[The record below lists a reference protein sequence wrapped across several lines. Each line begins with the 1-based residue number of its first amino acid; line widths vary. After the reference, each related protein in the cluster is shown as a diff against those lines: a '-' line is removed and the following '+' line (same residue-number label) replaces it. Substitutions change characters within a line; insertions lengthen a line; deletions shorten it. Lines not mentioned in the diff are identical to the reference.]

1 MPAGCI
7 SPYNMVFQLQF
18 FRYCMGCQNFKIC
31 RIRKIWR
38 NCFLNYKYM
47 VYGGLPLYLYLIHQ
61 KISYVIEF
69 YTMEIV
75 NKYWVQFVAY
85 IVAFIVSLMLALLI
99 RKTVTSIQRVVTIT
113 KK

>member
-1 MPAGCI
+1 
-7 SPYNMVFQLQF
+7 MVRLLWFGELS
-18 FRYCMGCQNFKIC
+18 
-31 RIRKIWR
+31 
-38 NCFLNYKYM
+38 
-47 VYGGLPLYLYLIHQ
+47 LYLYLIHQ